1 MTPKEKAQELHDK
14 YYNVDDFGYT
24 RGRDS
29 FIYWDTEVI
38 KKQAKHCALIAVDE
52 VINFLSLPNVP
63 KYCAIFTDEY
73 WQQVKQEIK
82 KHKTQTNDEQS

>member
-1 MTPKEKAQELHDK
+1 MTPKEKAQELYDK

-38 KKQAKHCALIAVDE
+38 KKQAKHCALIAVEE
-52 VINFLSLPNVP
+52 VINNNSKLPGED
-63 KYCAIFTDEY
+63 KGLHTDINTDY
-73 WQQVKQEIK
+73 WNELK
-82 KHKTQTNDEQS
+82 KELEKI